1 MYLELNLLIKDLTG
15 IQRLIETLV
24 NQLLDQGI
32 VQPSCCTRGIIGGGK
47 WWYMEFVVVDYKDLN
62 KFHIP
67 IVEDLLD
74 ERNWE
79 DLNFFSK
86 IDTTNL

>member
-47 WWYMEFVVVDYKDLN
+47 
-62 KFHIP
+62 
-67 IVEDLLD
+67 
-74 ERNWE
+74 
-79 DLNFFSK
+79 
-86 IDTTNL
+86 